1 MSQQTSS
8 TVSVA
13 NSAGGAAQQNTGMS
27 GILGSMMPLLLMLFA
42 FYFLLMRP
50 QQKRDAKRREM
61 INAVSRGDKVV
72 LTSGIIGTVHK
83 IIGDN
88 QISLEVSENVRI
100 RVLKN
105 AISEVLGKG
114 ALFDEH
120 SNGGNSGNNKG
131 SQKKKQK
138 QEKNNSVADAD
149 EEKDLKIQSDGDE
162 TENKHIVESR
172 AS

>member
-13 NSAGGAAQQNTGMS
+13 GGAGGVAQPNTGM
-27 GILGSMMPLLLMLFA
+27 GGVFGSMMPLLLMLFA

-61 INAVSRGDKVV
+61 IRAISRGDKVV

-88 QISLEVSENVRI
+88 QIFLEVAENVRI

-105 AISEVLGKG
+105 AISELLGKG
-114 ALFDEH
+114 ALFEEN
-120 SNGGNSGNNKG
+120 SGGNKGN
-131 SQKKKQK
+131 QKKKQK
-138 QEKNNSVADAD
+138 QEKNAGIA
-149 EEKDLKIQSDGDE
+149 EKEKEIQFDGDAK
-162 TENKHIVESR
+162 ENTHIIESK